1 MAGCRVA
8 GVVVG
13 VALLAAA
20 PGVAARQLAE
30 SRTAPV
36 KATADQLAFIAGAWS
51 GTLNDRVIEQHWTV
65 PAAGSMVA
73 MYRSIRD
80 GKPTLYELLAI
91 EEEAGGLVLRI
102 KHFKPG
108 PGLASQEARDESV
121 DHRLV
126 RVNGPGR
133 TAVFEGGTPASPSR
147 VTFTSPDPQTLTI
160 TVERQRDGKTVS
172 TDFKYTRLPPPG
184 RVGG

>member
-1 MAGCRVA
+1 MVAIAVMASAR
-8 GVVVG
+8 
-13 VALLAAA
+13 
-20 PGVAARQLAE
+20 GVAAPRQEGRPA
-30 SRTAPV
+30 AV

-51 GTLNDRVIEQHWTV
+51 GTLNDRVIEQHWSM
-65 PAAGSMVA
+65 PAAGSMIA

-91 EEEAGGLVLRI
+91 EEEAGSLVLRI

-126 RVNGPGR
+126 RVDGR
-133 TAVFEGGTPASPSR
+133 TAVFEGSTAAGPSR
-147 VTFTSPDPQTLTI
+147 VTFTRVDPDTLTI
-160 TVERQRDGKTVS
+160 TVERQREGKPSS
-172 TDFKYTRLPPPG
+172 TEFKYKRLPPPG
-184 RVGG
+184 IVGG